1 MNMNKKELEA
11 FAKKAAKGIKT
22 PEDLNEFSQMLKK
35 ITVEAALNADKVE
48 VIAKNNATK
57 KRTIVF
63 AVAKFMSQKDLTE
76 KRIEFCQLPYAIH
89 RIMGA

>member
-1 MNMNKKELEA
+1 
-11 FAKKAAKGIKT
+11 
-22 PEDLNEFSQMLKK
+22 MLKPFY
-35 ITVEAALNADKVE
+35 KVRSRRD
-48 VIAKNNATK
+48 NATK

>member
-1 MNMNKKELEA
+1 MVLSVKQTYSVFICSIVADSEWLRSN
-11 FAKKAAKGIKT
+11 
-22 PEDLNEFSQMLKK
+22 
-35 ITVEAALNADKVE
+35 EAALNADKVAAI
-48 VIAKNNATK
+48 VKNNATK

-76 KRIEFCQLPYAIH
+76 KHIEFCQLPYAIH

>member
-1 MNMNKKELEA
+1 SDNVGVIRSEKRR
-11 FAKKAAKGIKT
+11 
-22 PEDLNEFSQMLKK
+22 MLKPFY
-35 ITVEAALNADKVE
+35 KVRSRRD
-48 VIAKNNATK
+48 NATK